1 MLYVYYSV
9 LVSELSG
16 PFVQNRMANKSISD
30 WVIEHILTI
39 VIGIS

>member
-16 PFVQNRMANKSISD
+16 PFVQNRMANKASL
-30 WVIEHILTI
+30 IE
-39 VIGIS
+39 